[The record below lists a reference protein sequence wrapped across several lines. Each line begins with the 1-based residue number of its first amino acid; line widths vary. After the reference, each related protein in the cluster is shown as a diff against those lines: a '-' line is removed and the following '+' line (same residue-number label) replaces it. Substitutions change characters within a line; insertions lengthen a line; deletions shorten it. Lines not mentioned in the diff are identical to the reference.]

1 ACPLYGGIR
10 SATIDLFWS
19 HRTENGM
26 PRRVRCRRFPD
37 RFSGLAALP
46 PDRRFA
52 AFDYPGLKISIAEY
66 DEGPTG
72 CTVLSF
78 DAPATCVSDIRGGA
92 PGFLGGYG
100 VADAICFAGGS
111 LCGLAAA
118 TRVSAEILK
127 ERGNARWGQIAC
139 VQSAIIYDFG
149 ARPTTVY
156 PDKALGA

>member
-1 ACPLYGGIR
+1 MQ
-10 SATIDLFWS
+10 TI
-19 HRTENGM
+19 
-26 PRRVRCRRFPD
+26 PD

-46 PDRRFA
+46 PDRRFV

-111 LCGLAAA
+111 LYGLEAA

-127 ERGNARWGQIAC
+127 ERGNARGGKLPAC
-139 VQSAIIYDFG
+139 NLPLSTILAPGRPRCTQTRHL
-149 ARPTTVY
+149 ARSPGPTRRAEV
-156 PDKALGA
+156 ARSVR